1 MITQEQ
7 LNQLL
12 EQTQEIAKEVGAFIR
27 KERQHF
33 DVEKVEHKGF
43 NDLVSYVDKEAERQ
57 IVEKLGAIFP
67 EAGFIT
73 EEGTS
78 TAQGEIYNW
87 VIDPLDG
94 TTNFIHGIPVFA
106 VSIGLMEKDEVIMGV
121 VYEVNRHECFY
132 AMKGGGAFC
141 NDTPIRVSKAPGL
154 SASLI
159 STGFPYYNFE
169 LIDRYLNSMKS
180 LMQKTHGL
188 RRLGSAAVDLCYVA
202 AGRTEGFFEYN
213 LNSYDVAAGV
223 IIVQEAGGKVTD
235 FSGGGDYIF
244 GRNIVASNGCIHD
257 HFLVVLDEF
266 WSDVSLK
273 GNTK

>member
-1 MITQEQ
+1 MLTQHQ
-7 LNQLL
+7 LSSLL
-12 EQTQEIAKEVGAFIR
+12 EQTQNVAKEVGAFIR

-57 IVEKLGAIFP
+57 IVEKLALILP
-67 EAGFIT
+67 EAGYIT
-73 EEGTS
+73 EEGTN
-78 TAQGEIYNW
+78 TTQAELYNW

-94 TTNFIHGIPVFA
+94 TTNFIHGIPNFS
-106 VSIGLMEKDEVIMGV
+106 VSIALIEKNEVVIGV

-141 NDTPIRVSKAPGL
+141 NDTKIKVSGAPDL

-159 STGFPYYNFE
+159 ATGFPYYNFE

-213 LNSYDVAAGV
+213 LNSYDVAAGA
-223 IIVQEAGGKVTD
+223 IIVQEAGGTVTD
-235 FSGGGDYIF
+235 FAGGTDYVF
-244 GRNIVASNGCIHD
+244 GRKIVASNGKIHSE
-257 HFLVVLDEF
+257 FLAVLDEF
-266 WSDVSLK
+266 WK
-273 GNTK
+273 

>member
-1 MITQEQ
+1 MLSSEQLSILLEKTQEV
-7 LNQLL
+7 
-12 EQTQEIAKEVGAFIR
+12 AKKVGAFIR

-33 DVEKVEHKGF
+33 DVGRIEHKGF

-57 IVEKLGAIFP
+57 IVESLVKILP

-73 EEGTS
+73 EEGTNS
-78 TAQGEIYNW
+78 TLAEVYNW

-106 VSIGLMEKDEVIMGV
+106 VSIALMEKEELILGV

-132 AMKGGGAFC
+132 AMKGGGAYC
-141 NDTPIRVSKAPGL
+141 NDTKIQVSAAPDL

-159 STGFPYYNFE
+159 ATGFPYYNFE

-188 RRLGSAAVDLCYVA
+188 RRMGSAAVDLCYVA
-202 AGRTEGFFEYN
+202 SGRTEGFFEYN
-213 LNSYDVAAGV
+213 LNSYDVAAGAL
-223 IIVQEAGGKVTD
+223 IVQEAGGTVTD
-235 FSGGGDYIF
+235 FSGGSDFVF
-244 GRNIVASNGCIHD
+244 GRKIVASNGNIHGE
-257 HFLVVLDEF
+257 FLAALDE
-266 WSDVSLK
+266 WWK
-273 GNTK
+273 

>member
-1 MITQEQ
+1 MLSPEQLSTLLEETQEV
-7 LNQLL
+7 
-12 EQTQEIAKEVGAFIR
+12 AKKVGAFIR

-33 DVEKVEHKGF
+33 DVGKIEHKGF

-57 IVEKLGAIFP
+57 IVESLTKILP

-73 EEGTS
+73 EEGTNS
-78 TAQGEIYNW
+78 TLAEVYNW

-106 VSIGLMEKDEVIMGV
+106 VSIALMQKEELILGV

-141 NDTPIRVSKAPGL
+141 NDTKIQVSAAPDL

-159 STGFPYYNFE
+159 ATGFPYYNFE

-188 RRLGSAAVDLCYVA
+188 RRMGSAAVDLCYVA
-202 AGRTEGFFEYN
+202 SGRTEGFFEYN
-213 LNSYDVAAGV
+213 LNSYDVAAGAL
-223 IIVQEAGGKVTD
+223 IVQEAGGTVTD
-235 FSGGGDYIF
+235 FSGGSDFVF
-244 GRNIVASNGCIHD
+244 GRKIVASNGNVHRE
-257 HFLVVLDEF
+257 FLAVLDE
-266 WSDVSLK
+266 WWK
-273 GNTK
+273 

>member
-1 MITQEQ
+1 MLTPDQLSALLEETQEV
-7 LNQLL
+7 
-12 EQTQEIAKEVGAFIR
+12 AKHVGSFIR

-43 NDLVSYVDKEAERQ
+43 NDLVSYVDKEAERL
-57 IVEKLGAIFP
+57 IVEKLEKVLP

-73 EEGTS
+73 EEGTNS
-78 TAQGEIYNW
+78 TQAEIFNW

-94 TTNFIHGIPVFA
+94 TTNFIHGIPVYA
-106 VSIGLMEKDEVIMGV
+106 VSIALMERDEVILGV

-141 NDTPIRVSKAPGL
+141 NDTKIKVSAAPDL

-159 STGFPYYNFE
+159 ATGFPYYNFE

-202 AGRTEGFFEYN
+202 SGRTEGFFEYN
-213 LNSYDVAAGV
+213 LNSYDVAAGTL
-223 IIVQEAGGKVTD
+223 IVQEAGGRVTD
-235 FSGGGDYIF
+235 FVGGNDFIF
-244 GRNIVASNGCIHD
+244 GRKIVASNGKIHSE
-257 HFLVVLDEF
+257 FLAVLDEF
-266 WSDVSLK
+266 W
-273 GNTK
+273 G

>member
-1 MITQEQ
+1 MLTQ
-7 LNQLL
+7 NQLAEIL
-12 EQTQEIAKEVGAFIR
+12 ESTQSIAKEVGAFIR

-43 NDLVSYVDKEAERQ
+43 NDLVSYVDKEAERM
-57 IVEKLGAIFP
+57 IVEKLSPILP

-73 EEGTS
+73 EEGTNS
-78 TAQGEIYNW
+78 TQGEVYNW

-94 TTNFIHGIPVFA
+94 TTNFIHGIPNFS
-106 VSIGLMEKDEVIMGV
+106 VSIALMEGDQIILGV

-132 AMKGGGAFC
+132 AQKGGGAFC
-141 NDTPIRVSKAPGL
+141 NDTRIKVSEAPDL
-154 SASLI
+154 SVALI
-159 STGFPYYNFE
+159 ATGFPYYNFE

-213 LNSYDVAAGV
+213 LNSYDVAAGA
-223 IIVQEAGGKVTD
+223 IIVSEAGGTVTD
-235 FSGGGDYIF
+235 FAGGSDFVF
-244 GRNIVASNGCIHD
+244 GRKIVASNGKIHSE
-257 HFLVVLDEF
+257 FLAVLAEF
-266 WSDVSLK
+266 WS
-273 GNTK
+273 

>member
-1 MITQEQ
+1 MITQEKLTQ
-7 LNQLL
+7 LV

-33 DVEKVEHKGF
+33 SVEKVEHKGF

-57 IVEKLGAIFP
+57 IVDRLSLILP

-73 EEGTS
+73 EEGT
-78 TAQGEIYNW
+78 TTTKGEVYNW

-94 TTNFIHGIPVFA
+94 TTNFIHNIPVFA
-106 VSIGLMEKDEVIMGV
+106 VSIALMENEDLILGV

-132 AMKGGGAFC
+132 AMKGGGAYC
-141 NDTPIRVSKAPGL
+141 NDTRIKVSTAPDL

-159 STGFPYYNFE
+159 ATGFPYYNFE
-169 LIDRYLNSMKS
+169 LIDKYLATMKS

-202 AGRTEGFFEYN
+202 SGRTEGFFEYN
-213 LNSYDVAAGV
+213 LNSYDVAAGAL
-223 IIVQEAGGKVTD
+223 IVQEAGGMVTD
-235 FSGGGDYIF
+235 FEGEDDFVF
-244 GRNIVASNGCIHD
+244 GRKIVASNGKIHAD
-257 HFLVVLDEF
+257 FLKVLNEF
-266 WSDVSLK
+266 W
-273 GNTK
+273 G